1 MNPNIMRWLRPFP
14 CAARERIRSLGTS
27 KIMETRR
34 VGILLLLCLLFSG
47 LASSQ
52 ENAVRLTP
60 EQISHIGVRTVAPEP
75 VSAMPLARAPGRV
88 VLPPAREFVV
98 SALQAGVVSHVSV
111 PLGVKVSRGQE
122 LAQIRST
129 ALLDVQ
135 RALLDADSVLSVARA
150 RLDRDQTLLRE
161 GIISRLRWQETKS
174 DFDKAQATL
183 RAAEQTLL
191 ASGMSAADVQRLKS
205 GRQLDTLL
213 EVRAPTDGV
222 VLERMAVVGQRVDA
236 LAPLFRIGR
245 LDELWLEV
253 DMPQERLHE
262 IRIGDRVTVESPKA
276 AARIIE
282 VGQHV
287 DPQSQSALVRAVVEQ
302 GAAEL
307 RPGMN
312 INVQLMHRSTD
323 LIFRVPAAAVFSHE
337 GRNFVFVKTA
347 EGFAAREVA
356 VAGQEPYSTVVH
368 EGLKGGE
375 EVAVQ
380 GVAALKAAWLGMGE
394 GE

>member
-1 MNPNIMRWLRPFP
+1 L
-14 CAARERIRSLGTS
+14 ETS
-27 KIMETRR
+27 KTIGILGA
-34 VGILLLLCLLFSG
+34 GILLSFCLLFSG
-47 LASSQ
+47 LASAQ
-52 ENAVRLTP
+52 ENTIKLTP

-323 LIFRVPAAAVFSHE
+323 RIFRVPVAAVFSHE
-337 GRNFVFVKTA
+337 GRNYVFVKTA
-347 EGFAAREVA
+347 EGFEAREVA
-356 VAGQEPYSTVVH
+356 VAGQEPYSMVVH
-368 EGLKGGE
+368 EGLKDGE